1 MHSKLPISFVI
12 TAALLLSACG
22 TKTVTL
28 SSFDGSESVTVN
40 VEIADSPEEREKGL
54 MNRTSLKP
62 DAGMLFVFPEPQ
74 MLSFWMK
81 NTLIP
86 LDIIF
91 FDAQGNFVSAHT
103 MEPCTENPCPTYQAA
118 ALSSYALEVRKD
130 YRKDHGIG
138 TGWKLDLTEVQ
149 KISKPT

>member
-1 MHSKLPISFVI
+1 MQSKLSISVII
-12 TAALLLSACG
+12 TAALVFSACG
-22 TKTVTL
+22 TEVITL
-28 SSFDGSESVTVN
+28 SSFDGTDTVTVN
-40 VEIADSPEEREKGL
+40 VEISDSPEEREEGL
-54 MNRTSLKP
+54 MNRESLKP
-62 DAGMLFVFPEPQ
+62 DSGMLFVFKEPQ

-91 FDAQGNFVSAHT
+91 FDAQGNFVSALT
-103 MEPCTENPCPTYQAA
+103 MEPCTENPCPTYKAA

-138 TGWKLDLTEVQ
+138 TGWKLDLKEVQ
-149 KISKPT
+149 AIADPS

>member
-1 MHSKLPISFVI
+1 MHSKLSISFVI

-22 TKTVTL
+22 TETLTL
-28 SSFDGSESVTVN
+28 SSFDGTDTVTVN
-40 VEIADSPEEREKGL
+40 VEIADSPEEREEGL
-54 MNRTSLKP
+54 MNRKSLKP
-62 DAGMLFVFPEPQ
+62 DTGMLFVFPEPQ

-91 FDAQGNFVSAHT
+91 FDAQGNFVSGLT
-103 MEPCTENPCPTYQAA
+103 MEPCTENPCPTYKAA

-149 KISKPT
+149 KISKPS